1 MAVATFDTLKFAN
14 TLKDAGV
21 PPQQAEAEA
30 RAFAEV
36 IQLNLKDLANKD
48 DLAALGKDLK
58 QETKDAEQRLNSK
71 IDSSVAD
78 LKLQLAQ
85 VRNEQVIVRW
95 MLGATFGGVLL
106 VLGLLARLFVVLP
119 R

>member
-14 TLKDAGV
+14 TLKEAGV
-21 PPQQAEAEA
+21 PPQQAEAQA

-36 IQLNLKDLANKD
+36 IQLNFKELVTKD
-48 DLAALGKDLK
+48 DLSAATREVK
-58 QETKDAEQRLNSK
+58 QEIVASELRQGGRLDKVES
-71 IDSSVAD
+71 D
-78 LKLQLAQ
+78 LRGQNVLL
-85 VRNEQVIVRW
+85 RW

-106 VLGLLARLFVVLP
+106 ILGLLARLLVVLP